1 MKTSPFAIAAVIA
14 VLSASCDKK
23 APDAA
28 EAKAAANPNE
38 VVLAGKHFLPAAGTI
53 ATKEM
58 TMMMTGATLKIE
70 AGGQTMNGTAD
81 QSTKGKETME
91 VISKDK
97 VRKTVVSKKTEGKMT
112 INGQDQPTPP
122 QPDPLEGTPVIL
134 ERSGDKWT
142 AKLESNATADT
153 SQQAALEKMAGE
165 MTKDSDFEMYGDK
178 PRKPGDKWTSDPAKM
193 TMFGDSGNVSG
204 TCSTE
209 FVEIADYQGTRCAV
223 LKSNLDIKGKT
234 GEKGQGEAMNLSFKA
249 EAICHRSIADQVD
262 MAVDVKGTMTVDGA
276 PAPNVTMVMSGPMT
290 MKETTTVKKP

>member
-1 MKTSPFAIAAVIA
+1 MKASPYAIAAVLTI
-14 VLSASCDKK
+14 LSASCDKK
-23 APDAA
+23 SPGTT
-28 EAKAAANPNE
+28 EAKAAGNPNE
-38 VVLAGKHFLPAAGTI
+38 FVLASKHFLPAAGTI

-58 TMMMTGATLKIE
+58 TMMMTGAALKIE

-81 QSTKGKETME
+81 QSTKAKETME

-97 VRKTVVSKKTEGKMT
+97 VRKIVVSKKTDGKMT

-153 SQQAALEKMAGE
+153 AQQAALDKMAGE

-178 PRKPGDKWTSDPAKM
+178 PRKPGDKWKSDPAKM
-193 TMFGDSGNVSG
+193 TMFGDSGDVSG

-209 FVEIADYQGTRCAV
+209 FVEIADFQGTRCAV

-234 GEKGQGEAMNLSFKA
+234 GEKGKGEAMNLSFKA
-249 EAICHRSIADQVD
+249 EAICHRSLADQVD

-276 PAPNVTMVMSGPMT
+276 PAPNVTMTMSGPMT